1 MLWNCFASSLE
12 RSSSSLLEASPPN
25 TSVGNVVEINLTS
38 ICLPPMYEQMILYTF
53 LPIPSGLIIFIISLH
68 KNLDKKYYTG
78 IYYINVLYRDLLH
91 KRIIQFF
98 CNKKTVGI
106 FP

>member
-1 MLWNCFASSLE
+1 MSLAIG
-12 RSSSSLLEASPPN
+12 S
-25 TSVGNVVEINLTS
+25 
-38 ICLPPMYEQMILYTF
+38 ILYTF

-98 CNKKTVGI
+98 VTKNRWNFSVKLQFHGKMKNVVKAV
-106 FP
+106 